1 MRSITSLTAQQHQLQ
16 EWARQIQE
24 CKNRPVGMTVK
35 EWCSQQGISKA
46 NYYYRL
52 RRLRQTC
59 LDISPKDDTIRQVVP
74 VSRAIPATV
83 IPESTSRQG
92 VTLNKNGVEIQVS
105 SETDMQLLSKVL
117 QVIAYAE

>member
-1 MRSITSLTAQQHQLQ
+1 MLFRS
-16 EWARQIQE
+16 
-24 CKNRPVGMTVK
+24 
-35 EWCSQQGISKA
+35 
-46 NYYYRL
+46 
-52 RRLRQTC
+52 

-74 VSRAIPATV
+74 VSRAIPPATV